1 MGGMMGTGWWWM
13 LVWSLVGLAI
23 LIAAIA
29 AVVWLT
35 RQAPA
40 GATRHSAEDVLRRRY
55 AAGEIGRD
63 EFMQR
68 LQDLRNQ

>member
-1 MGGMMGTGWWWM
+1 M
-13 LVWSLVGLAI
+13 LVWGLAGLAI

-35 RQAPA
+35 RQTPA
-40 GATRHSAEDVLRRRY
+40 GATRHSGEDVLRRRY
-55 AAGEIGRD
+55 AVGEIDRD

-68 LQDLRNQ
+68 LRDLRNQ